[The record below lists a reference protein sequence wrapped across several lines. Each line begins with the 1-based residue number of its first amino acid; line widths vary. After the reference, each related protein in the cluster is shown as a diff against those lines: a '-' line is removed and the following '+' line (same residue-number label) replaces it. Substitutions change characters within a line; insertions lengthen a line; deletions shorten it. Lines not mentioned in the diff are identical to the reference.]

1 MKQKKPGPFQPTVI
15 AMTIATAFFPL
26 AQAQD
31 AGNAGKQG
39 IQEVIVTAQKR
50 PESASKTP
58 LSLTALSAD
67 DLQKQGVND
76 VADLTNVV
84 PNVQIGSGDAGNT
97 NIYIRGIGSNNTTE
111 QGDPAAAFH
120 VDGVYLARPDQARNA
135 FLDVERVEVLR
146 GPQGTLY
153 GRNATAGAVNVISN
167 KPGDAFDARAS
178 VEVGSFDLRRA
189 EAMLNIP
196 VNQSLALRAAILN
209 KEEDN
214 YVATPRAAG
223 NHTKQSTGRLHA
235 LFKFSPS
242 TTWLVTAD
250 GSRILGPSSAGVPL
264 PHIAE
269 RGDAG
274 RDNATVLRAD
284 AAAYYTGVTSE
295 FNTASEDVAFTWL
308 ASTRNRRL
316 DWSSRLI
323 SPIAP
328 AGGENGSNSSSDQV
342 SNEFRLSS
350 IGTGPLR
357 WVAGLYLFKESQDTI
372 GAFSDGFISFDVKDA
387 DAKSKALFGQATY
400 SLTPAL
406 RATLGL
412 RTTRDEKSCGNC
424 IQAIAGI
431 GALTHDERSWSHSD
445 WKVGVDYDLDKN
457 TMLYAVAG
465 SGYKAGGYNLARPS
479 VPFLGQVGTPV
490 HFYDPEQLLSVEAG
504 VKGRILGNRGR
515 YTAAVFAYDYKDL
528 QVSTLLPVGGG
539 LTTGGVGNA
548 AKAKIYGFEADMRLR
563 AGEDGTIT
571 SSVGLTS
578 AKYGSFN
585 TCTDEFTATRLDCSR
600 NQLRNA
606 PKVTVTLGYEH
617 FFSLERGDLVA
628 RIDSRY
634 SSKYY
639 NDDANTAIFMQ
650 SSYTRTNLSLRYT
663 APNDRWNV
671 TAYARNLEDR
681 NVVSS
686 RLSNTVF
693 GAFGYTA
700 PPRTIGVSVGARY

>member
-1 MKQKKPGPFQPTVI
+1 MHQKNPAYFPASVIATVI
-15 AMTIATAFFPL
+15 AAAFSPVAYAQQSSTADK
-26 AQAQD
+26 QA
-31 AGNAGKQG
+31 
-39 IQEVIVTAQKR
+39 ITEVIVTAQKR

-67 DLQKQGVND
+67 DLQKQGVSD
-76 VADLTNVV
+76 VSDLTNVV
-84 PNVQIGSGDAGNT
+84 PNVQIGTGDAGNT

-167 KPGDAFDARAS
+167 KPGDAFDARGS

-196 VNQSLALRAAILN
+196 VNQSFALRAAVLN

-214 YVATPRAAG
+214 YVTTPRATG
-223 NHTKQSTGRLHA
+223 NHTRQSTGRLHG

-250 GSRILGPSSAGVPL
+250 GSRIIGPSSAGVPL
-264 PHIAE
+264 PHMADHG
-269 RGDAG
+269 GDG
-274 RDNATVLRAD
+274 RKNDTVLRAD

-295 FNTASEDVAFTWL
+295 FNTASENLAFTWL
-308 ASTRNRRL
+308 ASTHNRRL
-316 DWSSRLI
+316 EWSSRLI

-350 IGTGPLR
+350 AGTGPLR

-372 GAFSDGFISFDVKDA
+372 GSYSDKFIAFDVKDA

-400 SLTPAL
+400 SITPTL

-412 RTTRDEKSCGNC
+412 RTTRDEKSCGSC
-424 IQAIAGI
+424 VQTIAGV
-431 GALTHDERSWSHSD
+431 GALTDDKRTWSHSD
-445 WKVGVDYDLDKN
+445 WKLGVDYDLDKS
-457 TMLYAVAG
+457 TMLYAVAA

-515 YTAAVFAYDYKDL
+515 YTAALFAYDYKDL

-548 AKAKIYGFEADMRLR
+548 AKARIYGFEADMRLR
-563 AGEDGTIT
+563 AGDDGTVT

-585 TCTDEFTATRLDCSR
+585 TCTDEFTATRLDCSG

-617 FFSLERGDLVA
+617 LFALENGDVVA
-628 RIDSRY
+628 RIDTRY

-639 NDDANTAIFMQ
+639 NDDANTTIFGQ
-650 SSYTRTNLSLRYT
+650 QSYTRTNLSLHYT

-700 PPRTIGVSVGARY
+700 PPRTVGVSVGARY